1 MNIQKAKRL
10 LSDLKKLQAITDKII
25 TDFEDLLKSE
35 DIEKT
40 KRKKGKVSI
49 PTDEELRKEWKR
61 IQEEKR
67 RGQDIKIVLDKLFQD
82 KTKAYM
88 TAFIKANS
96 LPIPTKESKDKIFQ
110 QLQSLLHVG
119 ATITGR

>member
-10 LSDLKKLQAITDKII
+10 LSDLKKLQAITDRVI
-25 TDFEDLLKSE
+25 TDFEDLLRSE
-35 DIEKT
+35 EFEKT
-40 KRKKGKVSI
+40 KPKKDKALI
-49 PTDEELRKEWKR
+49 PTDEDLRNEWKR

-67 RGQDIKIVLDKLFQD
+67 RGKEIKNVLDELFQN

-96 LPIPTKESKDKIFQ
+96 LPIPLKESKAQIVQ

-119 ATITGR
+119 FTITGR

>member
-1 MNIQKAKRL
+1 MNIKKAKRL
-10 LSDLKKLQAITDKII
+10 LSDLKKLHAITDKVVN
-25 TDFEDLLKSE
+25 DFEDLIKSE
-35 DIEKT
+35 EIEKT
-40 KRKKGKVSI
+40 KRKRGKVSI
-49 PTDEELRKEWKR
+49 PTDDELRKEWKR
-61 IQEEKR
+61 IQEEKHR
-67 RGQDIKIVLDKLFQD
+67 VQDIKNVLDELFQD

-96 LPIPTKESKDKIFQ
+96 LPIPSKESKDKILQ